1 MERRIGLPSKLPNA
15 HCIVDLYFW
24 YCCIYLKKKIKKML
38 PRYPWR
44 APGYYFKE
52 MTPTQ
57 ILCKSRFLSR
67 SDLCHLTRRGECHGC
82 PWFQLGAAP
91 HHPRPWSKLRLLL
104 LCTSLCLRPPGL
116 ASPSSAHPR
125 PRLNSTKKE
134 IWRHRSSSVPSRLQ
148 RFRRMKWI

>member
-1 MERRIGLPSKLPNA
+1 MERRIGLPSKLPND
-15 HCIVDLYFW
+15 HCWPIFLILLHLFT
-24 YCCIYLKKKIKKML
+24 KKNKKML

-44 APGYYFKE
+44 APGYNFKE
-52 MTPTQ
+52 VTPTQ

-82 PWFQLGAAP
+82 PWSKLGAAP

-134 IWRHRSSSVPSRLQ
+134 IWRHWNSSIPSKLQ

>member
-15 HCIVDLYFW
+15 HCWPIFLILLHLFT
-24 YCCIYLKKKIKKML
+24 KKIKKVFL
-38 PRYPWR
+38 
-44 APGYYFKE
+44 G
-52 MTPTQ
+52 
-57 ILCKSRFLSR
+57 ILEGLLVTTSKKWHPPKSCKSRFLSR
-67 SDLCHLTRRGECHGC
+67 SDLCHLTGRGECHGC
-82 PWFQLGAAP
+82 PWFKLGAAP

-134 IWRHRSSSVPSRLQ
+134 IWRHRSSSVPSKLQ
-148 RFRRMKWI
+148 RFGRMKWI